1 MKDSNIVQET
11 TPIVFACMT
20 TLQSFL
26 DATLNFFENL
36 FEKYEETTSV
46 CVDNWSPIL
55 KSSQLN
61 LCKYQM
67 IPDNTKQEI

>member
-55 KSSQLN
+55 KSS
-61 LCKYQM
+61 
-67 IPDNTKQEI
+67 